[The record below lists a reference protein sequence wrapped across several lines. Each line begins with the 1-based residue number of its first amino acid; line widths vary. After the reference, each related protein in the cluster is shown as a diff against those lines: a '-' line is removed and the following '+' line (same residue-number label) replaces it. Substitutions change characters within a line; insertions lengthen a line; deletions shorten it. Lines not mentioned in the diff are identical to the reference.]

1 MKMKDMT
8 IGQIET
14 AAVENAE
21 KYITH
26 FRLAAKNAFIE
37 GAHGRIS
44 ISLIMDMSPGLARM
58 DVRRAYENS

>member
-37 GAHGRIS
+37 GATW
-44 ISLIMDMSPGLARM
+44 
-58 DVRRAYENS
+58 AYQYLLDQGHEPRTCENGCKEDKQ